1 MLEKLT
7 WTTHYR
13 MFDWQSFSFCFTLNE
28 IFEHQVLH
36 VFWESFVLLFLLWI
50 VSKLVFL
57 KITKRFQKYP
67 KLWQIR
73 NIEYKMNG
81 NIGLIQNYA
90 DFYSKYVDFF
100 FFFQKHYQLIFQIK
114 IKVNNFFILL
124 TEYWNISI
132 FTSKHFYL
140 VP

>member
-1 MLEKLT
+1 
-7 WTTHYR
+7 
-13 MFDWQSFSFCFTLNE
+13 
-28 IFEHQVLH
+28 
-36 VFWESFVLLFLLWI
+36 
-50 VSKLVFL
+50 
-57 KITKRFQKYP
+57 
-67 KLWQIR
+67 
-73 NIEYKMNG
+73 MNG